1 MSENDR
7 KKELNE
13 EKCLD
18 DAIRLAKN
26 KRAMTRNIMNMLS
39 GTTVTRAK
47 NDRPDIIRVWHSN
60 NPNEVM
66 FLLELNIS
74 WLIR

>member
-1 MSENDR
+1 MRKSNFLTVRLILCYNEGGHLVEQNDR

-13 EKCLD
+13 ENCLD

-47 NDRPDIIRVWHSN
+47 MID
-60 NPNEVM
+60 
-66 FLLELNIS
+66 
-74 WLIR
+74 LI

>member
-1 MSENDR
+1 MSKNDR

-13 EKCLD
+13 ENCLD

-47 NDRPDIIRVWHSN
+47 MID
-60 NPNEVM
+60 
-66 FLLELNIS
+66 
-74 WLIR
+74 LI

>member
-1 MSENDR
+1 MRKSNSLTVRLILCYTEGGNPVERNDR

-47 NDRPDIIRVWHSN
+47 MID
-60 NPNEVM
+60 
-66 FLLELNIS
+66 
-74 WLIR
+74 LI